1 MFKKFVADSRRVV
14 EEARKIASRLE
25 SPTVEA
31 EHLLMGVARQPHTA
45 AHDLL
50 VSLGLDYDELRD
62 ALHADFE
69 GSLAAVGITLSAF
82 DLEATAATARTPR
95 WGTSAKLA
103 LQRSAKIA
111 DARRDRRLTPGH
123 IVLGVLRAPAGT
135 VPRALDR
142 AGVDRAELTRLVEA
156 VL

>member
-1 MFKKFVADSRRVV
+1 MFKRFVADSRQVV
-14 EEARKIASRLE
+14 EEARKITSRLA

-69 GSLAAVGITLSAF
+69 GSLAAVGITLTF